1 MWICWKND
9 TLFGHL
15 EWHDSYVFWQVL
27 REVGASDGYDIGK
40 GAGAKG
46 HHVFIN
52 SVLGAYVDH
61 MKGKR
66 KVKGKSSATDLR
78 INRSEDYWKSVESYD
93 PFAKTGF
100 DPKQAQDI
108 ISKVAKGEQGN

>member
-1 MWICWKND
+1 
-9 TLFGHL
+9 
-15 EWHDSYVFWQVL
+15 
-27 REVGASDGYDIGK
+27 
-40 GAGAKG
+40 
-46 HHVFIN
+46 
-52 SVLGAYVDH
+52 

-78 INRSEDYWKSVESYD
+78 INRSEDYWKSVENYD

>member
-1 MWICWKND
+1 MYKND
-9 TLFGHL
+9 KIFDHL

-27 REVGASDGYDIGK
+27 KQMDADVGYDIGK

-46 HHVFIN
+46 HHIFIN

-78 INRSEDYWKSVESYD
+78 TNRQEEYWQTVESYD
-93 PFAKTGF
+93 PFAKSGF
-100 DPKQAQDI
+100 DPKQAEDI
-108 ISKVAKGEQGN
+108 ISKVAKGNKGN